1 MCARCGTLS
10 RTFANIEAFQ
20 AFDAADPFASRCV
33 DEDFNRLWSSE
44 VLNGHR
50 QTRDLA
56 RARELRP
63 VYDETDYLL
72 DLHSMTDPCP
82 PLALSG
88 RQQKGLE
95 LAHAVGLPEYII
107 IDGGHAAGKR
117 LRDYAA
123 FDDPVDPRNALLIE
137 CGQHWERL
145 APDVAKQSSL
155 RFLRHF
161 GMVDAAFL
169 DRHLDSAPL
178 PPQRAI
184 EGRTSDH
191 YDRRVRVCATGDGS
205 PSFPNAA
212 RCWPRWGD
220 QSSPHDD
227 SVLIMP
233 TRRPKKERLRIG
245 ASSAKEFSK
254 HRLPRSRDAATAA
267 WPHAQARAD
276 RRGPLVPDG
285 LHRFSN
291 AARCDALRRTMV
303 TLASSARSTPLLAR
317 APPHRAPR
325 SRRCAPSCAGL
336 AHASHVAR
344 RTAKTSRRRT
354 SPPRYVALAD
364 SGDAR
369 GRQRRWRGLPPS
381 SVPAESRLRVGEP
394 SPGVGK
400 PSVAN
405 GR

>member
-1 MCARCGTLS
+1 MNDGPFRMSAVLQPAPNIDVDFPDLARWQTGNTGVPYVWRFVAERPGPRVTIQALTHGNEVCGAISNDWLLCEQVRPLRGTLTL
-10 RTFANIEAFQ
+10 TFANIEAFQ
-20 AFDAADPFASRCV
+20 TFDAADPFASRCV

-169 DRHLDSAPL
+169 DQHLDSAPL

-184 EGRTSDH
+184 EVTDIVTITTDEFAFEH
-191 YDRRVRVCATGDGS
+191 PATGLAVIPKGGTLLARDGATDVFT
-205 PSFPNAA
+205 PY
-212 RCWPRWGD
+212 
-220 QSSPHDD
+220 DD
-227 SVLIMP
+227 CVLIMP
-233 TRRPKKERLRIG
+233 TRRPKKGETAVRIG
-245 ASSAKEFSK
+245 
-254 HRLPRSRDAATAA
+254 
-267 WPHAQARAD
+267 
-276 RRGPLVPDG
+276 
-285 LHRFSN
+285 RFVS
-291 AARCDALRRTMV
+291 
-303 TLASSARSTPLLAR
+303 
-317 APPHRAPR
+317 
-325 SRRCAPSCAGL
+325 
-336 AHASHVAR
+336 
-344 RTAKTSRRRT
+344 
-354 SPPRYVALAD
+354 
-364 SGDAR
+364 
-369 GRQRRWRGLPPS
+369 
-381 SVPAESRLRVGEP
+381 
-394 SPGVGK
+394 
-400 PSVAN
+400 
-405 GR
+405 